1 MTMSFRARQVG
12 VDHDGEVLTAGV
24 AEDRDDGAQLVF
36 MRMLD
41 EPDEQDVRT
50 GMDSYCVVTAD
61 QGTAYGAVTEI
72 GMRASVLRVVFA
84 PDKLQ
89 ALGLSDPQVEVTL
102 DADAEVVE
110 EFKEALKRI
119 LDYGRP
125 EARPSLSHL

>member
-1 MTMSFRARQVG
+1 MTMSFRARDVG
-12 VDHDGEVLTAGV
+12 VDDDGDVLTAGV
-24 AEDRDDGAQLVF
+24 AEGRDDGAVLMF

-41 EPDEQDVRT
+41 QPDEQDVRN

-72 GMRASVLRVVFA
+72 GMRAGVLRVVFA

-89 ALGLSDPQVEVTL
+89 ALGLPDPEVEVTL
-102 DADAEVVE
+102 DAAAEVVE
-110 EFKEALKRI
+110 EFKEALRRI

-125 EARPSLSHL
+125 EARPDLTNL